1 MRYFCNLC
9 FYILRKKDDN
19 VIKKLEVQD
28 YVFEYNGEDLK
39 GAELKCTF
47 KNKDKDEY
55 EQMTFEI
62 SAQDK
67 EKQEYSL
74 VFDLVNISLDKLT
87 DKLTKVNSHLLSSAY
102 FYKPDDS
109 IPLMDILTEEH
120 SNLYENPANCFM
132 AKIDDR
138 YFLKL
143 SIPEEKI
150 FLWFYFLV
158 V

>member
-19 VIKKLEVQD
+19 MIKKLEVQD

-74 VFDLVNISLDKLT
+74 VFDLVNISLD
-87 DKLTKVNSHLLSSAY
+87 
-102 FYKPDDS
+102 
-109 IPLMDILTEEH
+109 TEEH

-158 V
+158 A